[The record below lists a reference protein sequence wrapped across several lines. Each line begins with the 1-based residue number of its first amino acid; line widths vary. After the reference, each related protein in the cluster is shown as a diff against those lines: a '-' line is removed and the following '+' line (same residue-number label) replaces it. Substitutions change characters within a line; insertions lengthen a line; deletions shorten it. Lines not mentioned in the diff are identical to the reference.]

1 MFISFADLAKM
12 KGVSRSAVS
21 QKKRAGILNG
31 AIVNVNGKD
40 VLNKDEALR
49 LWETNMV
56 PHISQLTKVEG
67 DNRKT
72 TVVEVESRKTTNTDE
87 IPDFNTSRSK
97 REAMMARLAEI
108 DVEEREKVLV
118 SAAAVKS
125 SWAQIISLARTKV
138 LGIPSK
144 AKQRIPDLDTSAM
157 TRLEDI
163 VRESLEDL
171 ASSDLEAA

>member
-56 PHISQLTKVEG
+56 PHFSKLTKVEG
-67 DNRKT
+67 DNRN
-72 TVVEVESRKTTNTDE
+72 TTNTDE

-118 SAAAVKS
+118 SAAAVKT

-157 TRLEDI
+157 TCLEDI

>member
-56 PHISQLTKVEG
+56 PHLSQLTKVEG
-67 DNRKT
+67 DNRN
-72 TVVEVESRKTTNTDE
+72 TTNTDE

-118 SAAAVKS
+118 SAAEVKS

-157 TRLEDI
+157 TCLEDI

-171 ASSDLEAA
+171 ASSELETA

>member
-56 PHISQLTKVEG
+56 PHLSNLTKVEG

-72 TVVEVESRKTTNTDE
+72 TNTEE

-118 SAAAVKS
+118 PSAEVEA
-125 SWAQIISLARTKV
+125 SWIQLVTIAKTKV
-138 LGIPSK
+138 LGIPTR
-144 AKQRIPDLDTSAM
+144 AKQRIPDLDKNAM
-157 TRLEDI
+157 SLLDEI
-163 VRESLEDL
+163 VRETLEDL
-171 ASSDLEAA
+171 AAQAA

>member
-56 PHISQLTKVEG
+56 PHFSKLEKVEG
-67 DNRKT
+67 DN
-72 TVVEVESRKTTNTDE
+72 RKTTNTDE

-118 SAAAVKS
+118 SAAAVKT

-157 TRLEDI
+157 TCLEDI

-171 ASSDLEAA
+171 ASSKLEAA

>member
-56 PHISQLTKVEG
+56 PHLSQLTKVEG
-67 DNRKT
+67 DNRN
-72 TVVEVESRKTTNTDE
+72 TTNTDE

-157 TRLEDI
+157 TCLEDI

>member
-56 PHISQLTKVEG
+56 PHVSNLKNVEG
-67 DNRKT
+67 DN
-72 TVVEVESRKTTNTDE
+72 RKTTNTDE

-157 TRLEDI
+157 TCLEDI

-171 ASSDLEAA
+171 ASSELETA

>member
-1 MFISFADLAKM
+1 MFISFADLAKL
-12 KGVSRSAVS
+12 KSVSRSAVS

-56 PHISQLTKVEG
+56 PHVSNLKNVEG
-67 DNRKT
+67 DN
-72 TVVEVESRKTTNTDE
+72 RKTTNTDE

-118 SAAAVKS
+118 SAAEVKS

-157 TRLEDI
+157 TCLEDI

-171 ASSDLEAA
+171 ASSELETA

>member
-1 MFISFADLAKM
+1 
-12 KGVSRSAVS
+12 
-21 QKKRAGILNG
+21 
-31 AIVNVNGKD
+31 
-40 VLNKDEALR
+40 
-49 LWETNMV
+49 MV
-56 PHISQLTKVEG
+56 PHFSKLAKVEG
-67 DNRKT
+67 DNRN
-72 TVVEVESRKTTNTDE
+72 TTNTDE

-118 SAAAVKS
+118 SAAEVKT

-157 TRLEDI
+157 TCLEDI

-171 ASSDLEAA
+171 ASSDLEAACPVLLTLKI

>member
-56 PHISQLTKVEG
+56 PHLSQLTKVEG

-72 TVVEVESRKTTNTDE
+72 TNTEE

-118 SAAAVKS
+118 SAAEVKS

-157 TRLEDI
+157 TCLEDI

-171 ASSDLEAA
+171 ASSDLEVA

>member
-1 MFISFADLAKM
+1 MFISFADLAKL

-40 VLNKDEALR
+40 LLNKDDALR

-56 PHISQLTKVEG
+56 PHESQLTKVSEIPRPTQVG
-67 DNRKT
+67 K
-72 TVVEVESRKTTNTDE
+72 VEQEE

-118 SAAAVKS
+118 PSAEVEA
-125 SWAQIISLARTKV
+125 SWIQLVTIAKTKV
-138 LGIPSK
+138 LGIPTK
-144 AKQRIPDLDTSAM
+144 AKQRIPDLDKNAM
-157 TRLEDI
+157 SLLDEI
-163 VRESLEDL
+163 VKETLEDL
-171 ASSDLEAA
+171 AAQAA

>member
-56 PHISQLTKVEG
+56 PHLSQLTKVEG
-67 DNRKT
+67 DNRN
-72 TVVEVESRKTTNTDE
+72 TTNTDE

-118 SAAAVKS
+118 SAAEVKT

-157 TRLEDI
+157 TCLEDI

-171 ASSDLEAA
+171 ASSDLEVA

>member
-56 PHISQLTKVEG
+56 PHLSNLTKVEG

-72 TVVEVESRKTTNTDE
+72 TNTEE

-118 SAAAVKS
+118 SAAEVKT

-157 TRLEDI
+157 TCLEDI

>member
-56 PHISQLTKVEG
+56 PHFSKLTKVEG
-67 DNRKT
+67 DN
-72 TVVEVESRKTTNTDE
+72 RKTTNTDE

-157 TRLEDI
+157 TCLEDI

-171 ASSDLEAA
+171 ASSELEKV

>member
-1 MFISFADLAKM
+1 MFISFADLAKL

-21 QKKRAGILNG
+21 QKKRAGILND

-40 VLNKDEALR
+40 LLNKDDALR

-56 PHISQLTKVEG
+56 PHHSKLTKVTEKENG
-67 DNRKT
+67 GVLVGK
-72 TVVEVESRKTTNTDE
+72 VEEE

-118 SAAAVKS
+118 PSADVESQWVQLVTIAK
-125 SWAQIISLARTKV
+125 TKV
-138 LGIPSK
+138 LGIPPK
-144 AKQRIPDLDTSAM
+144 AKQRIPDLDKNAM
-157 TRLEDI
+157 SLLDEIVLET
-163 VRESLEDL
+163 LEDL
-171 ASSDLEAA
+171 AAQAA

>member
-56 PHISQLTKVEG
+56 PHFSKLEKVEG

-72 TVVEVESRKTTNTDE
+72 TNTEE

-118 SAAAVKS
+118 SAAEVKS

-157 TRLEDI
+157 TCLEDI

-171 ASSDLEAA
+171 ASSDLEVA

>member
-56 PHISQLTKVEG
+56 PHLSNLTKVEG

-72 TVVEVESRKTTNTDE
+72 TNTEE

-118 SAAAVKS
+118 SAAEVKT

-157 TRLEDI
+157 TCLEDI

-171 ASSDLEAA
+171 ASSELEKV

>member
-56 PHISQLTKVEG
+56 PHLSQLTKVEG

-72 TVVEVESRKTTNTDE
+72 TNTEE

-118 SAAAVKS
+118 SAAEVKS

-157 TRLEDI
+157 TCLEDI

>member
-1 MFISFADLAKM
+1 MFISFADLAKL

-40 VLNKDEALR
+40 LLNKDDALR

-56 PHISQLTKVEG
+56 PHHSKLTKVTEKENG
-67 DNRKT
+67 GVLVGK
-72 TVVEVESRKTTNTDE
+72 VEQEE

-118 SAAAVKS
+118 PSADVESQWVQLVTIAK
-125 SWAQIISLARTKV
+125 TKV
-138 LGIPSK
+138 LGIPTK
-144 AKQRIPDLDTSAM
+144 AKQRIPDLDKNAM
-157 TRLEDI
+157 SLLDEI
-163 VRESLEDL
+163 VRETLEDL
-171 ASSDLEAA
+171 ALQAA

>member
-56 PHISQLTKVEG
+56 PHLSQLTKVEG
-67 DNRKT
+67 NN
-72 TVVEVESRKTTNTDE
+72 RKTTNTDE

-144 AKQRIPDLDTSAM
+144 AKQRIPDFDTSAM
-157 TRLEDI
+157 TCLEDI

>member
-56 PHISQLTKVEG
+56 PHFSKLEKVEG
-67 DNRKT
+67 DNRN
-72 TVVEVESRKTTNTDE
+72 TTNTDE

-118 SAAAVKS
+118 SAAAVKT

-157 TRLEDI
+157 TCLEDI

>member
-56 PHISQLTKVEG
+56 PHLSQLTKVEG

-72 TVVEVESRKTTNTDE
+72 TNTEE

-118 SAAAVKS
+118 SAAEVKT

-157 TRLEDI
+157 TCLEDI

>member
-1 MFISFADLAKM
+1 MFISFADLAKL
-12 KGVSRSAVS
+12 KNVSRSAVS
-21 QKKRAGILNG
+21 QKKRADILDG
-31 AIVNVNGKD
+31 AIVNVKGKD
-40 VLNKDEALR
+40 VLNKDEALK

-56 PHISQLTKVEG
+56 PHFSKLTKGEG
-67 DNRKT
+67 DNRN
-72 TVVEVESRKTTNTDE
+72 TTNTEE

-108 DVEEREKVLV
+108 DVEEREKILV
-118 SAAAVKS
+118 SAAEVKS

-157 TRLEDI
+157 TCLEDI

-171 ASSDLEAA
+171 ASSELETA

>member
-1 MFISFADLAKM
+1 MFISFADLAKL

-40 VLNKDEALR
+40 LLNKDDALR

-56 PHISQLTKVEG
+56 PHHSKLTKVTEKENG
-67 DNRKT
+67 GVLVGK
-72 TVVEVESRKTTNTDE
+72 VEEE

-118 SAAAVKS
+118 PSADVEA
-125 SWAQIISLARTKV
+125 SWVQLVTIAKTKV
-138 LGIPSK
+138 LGIPTR
-144 AKQRIPDLDTSAM
+144 AKQRIPDLDKNAM
-157 TRLEDI
+157 SLLDEI
-163 VRESLEDL
+163 VKETLEDL
-171 ASSDLEAA
+171 AAQAA

>member
-1 MFISFADLAKM
+1 MFISFADLAKL
-12 KGVSRSAVS
+12 KNVSRSAVS
-21 QKKRAGILNG
+21 QKKRTGILDG
-31 AIVNVNGKD
+31 AIVNVKGKD

-56 PHISQLTKVEG
+56 PHFSKLTKVEG
-67 DNRKT
+67 DNRNM
-72 TVVEVESRKTTNTDE
+72 TNTDE

-118 SAAAVKS
+118 SAAAVKT

-157 TRLEDI
+157 TCLEDI

>member
-56 PHISQLTKVEG
+56 PHFSKLEKVEG
-67 DNRKT
+67 DNRKA
-72 TVVEVESRKTTNTDE
+72 TNTEE

-118 SAAAVKS
+118 SAAEVKS

-157 TRLEDI
+157 TCLEDI